1 MTSFLTGTTIA
12 ALLAVGMY
20 FTLDLSTIT
29 MVEAYDD
36 QSVLAHEISNRG
48 DALHK
53 EASDAVE

>member
-36 QSVLAHEISNRG
+36 QSVLAREISNRG
-48 DALHK
+48 DELHK